1 MTLHAKDGTRTQPG
15 SGLPQAHASGIAA
28 PVEASPERGE
38 PNRAAAAQM
47 ALRHL
52 PLILSAPVCKHE
64 RRLPRP
70 RSVSRSPEGRASPSE
85 AHPQFATS
93 GGGSAIPVPLRA
105 YSRVE
110 AEFALVPGALPAA
123 VLAAGRGT
131 IPRHGVAAGRGPEP
145 SGRRR
150 RRGRRGRRSRERQP
164 PLPPL
169 VPGDAPP
176 GKGPAS
182 RGAGGPMAERFV

>member
-1 MTLHAKDGTRTQPG
+1 
-15 SGLPQAHASGIAA
+15 
-28 PVEASPERGE
+28 
-38 PNRAAAAQM
+38 M

-93 GGGSAIPVPLRA
+93 GDGSAIPVPLRA

-145 SGRRR
+145 DGARNR
-150 RRGRRGRRSRERQP
+150 
-164 PLPPL
+164 
-169 VPGDAPP
+169 PG
-176 GKGPAS
+176 GG
-182 RGAGGPMAERFV
+182 GAGGGGHGNDSHRSRPSCRGTPRPARAPRHVALADQWRSASCRNGRWGAEGCTARALAAVGREWRETLRGSGLSAGGAEAR